1 MKRELSEPHDAD
13 PNCTKPTMIRK
24 IMCVLAV
31 PMLIVG
37 LITLP
42 MPIPTGAVLIVVSVG
57 MLVWGS
63 DRVAGWM
70 RILRQRKPGVDSAIR
85 AVLLRLPHK
94 LRSPV
99 EKALRRSDPLDPDT

>member
-1 MKRELSEPHDAD
+1 M
-13 PNCTKPTMIRK
+13 TRK
-24 IMCVLAV
+24 FVCLLAI

-42 MPIPTGAVLIVVSVG
+42 MPIPTGAAMILVSVG

-70 RILRQRKPGVDSAIR
+70 RLLRQRKPGVDRAIR
-85 AVLLRLPHK
+85 GVLQRLPDK

-99 EKALRRSDPLDPDT
+99 EKALRRSDPLNRND